1 MNNLI
6 KLITIIILLYINMFR
21 NKIYNQYANNRIS
34 LYCLEIKFIINM
46 QIIELVF
53 MVDIL
58 LII

>member
-34 LYCLEIKFIINM
+34 LYGRHIINNM
-46 QIIELVF
+46 REDNVMMIVL
-53 MVDIL
+53 
-58 LII
+58 